1 MCRATGAVFVRF
13 EQLPEE
19 ARNFIEKCRNAAL
32 VADVGA
38 SCGVVVRLFRWF
50 RLFLF
55 IFKLC
60 RQLPIAFC
68 DKGQLTLVRNFFSVF
83 PLTMIIIK

>member
-38 SCGVVVRLFRWF
+38 SCGGVG
-50 RLFLF
+50 
-55 IFKLC
+55 
-60 RQLPIAFC
+60 AFGC
-68 DKGQLTLVRNFFSVF
+68 SAATVAFAV
-83 PLTMIIIK
+83 IV

>member
-1 MCRATGAVFVRF
+1 MCRAAGAVFVRF

-38 SCGVVVRLFRWF
+38 SCGGVVRLF
-50 RLFLF
+50 LYFLLCNYKF
-55 IFKLC
+55 AEMVNFK
-60 RQLPIAFC
+60 
-68 DKGQLTLVRNFFSVF
+68 NYHSVF
-83 PLTMIIIK
+83 DSAFNIFP